1 MVREVQPSGMMV
13 MVKLKIRLM
22 LISMLV
28 KISMEEL
35 QTLTRLYQSQ
45 LESSPIMVKTL
56 LQQVTH

>member
-13 MVKLKIRLM
+13 TVKLKIRLM